1 MNRETRLPRAQT
13 ISQSFSIRIPK
24 SLLTTYERQLMGNS
38 NEDRSIEQ
46 LKEQYE
52 KLNRRK
58 IQTET
63 QLATANAQL
72 EELLQE
78 AESEFGT
85 SDGAELKKKLAKME
99 DENSKNRREYQTLL
113 DKIEADLAAIE
124 KANSDSPSTEAAPD
138 E

>member
-85 SDGAELKKKLAKME
+85 SDVAELKKKLAKME

>member
-1 MNRETRLPRAQT
+1 
-13 ISQSFSIRIPK
+13 
-24 SLLTTYERQLMGNS
+24 MGNS

-85 SDGAELKKKLAKME
+85 SDVAELKKKLAKME